1 MNKERR
7 EQLNDVSDI
16 LSEAMSR
23 LYEIREE
30 EQEAYDN
37 IPQSLQYGVNGNSML
52 DAINMMNSWESKVND
67 IINVIEE

>member
-7 EQLNDVSDI
+7 EQLTDVSDI
-16 LSEAMSR
+16 ISEAMSR
-23 LYEIREE
+23 LDEIREE

-37 IPQSLQYGVNGNSML
+37 MPECLQSGVNGDPML